1 MKMNSRVNPAS
12 VVEVIGTA
20 NRDDTG
26 ADVDRLAG
34 AELAGAGVATNKN
47 KTEMIYTNLS
57 SV

>member
-34 AELAGAGVATNKN
+34 AELAGAGVATNK
-47 KTEMIYTNLS
+47 TEMIYTNLS